1 MSSAAKVGI
10 FMLIILA
17 ILGYFVL
24 KIEDV
29 RVSRGGGV
37 RKVSAVFD
45 SVAGLDNKSKVR
57 IAGVPAG
64 TVTDIRL
71 RPDGRAE
78 VSMDIDRDVQLHR
91 GAFAR
96 VVNLGLLGEKYVELV
111 PGPVEAPVI
120 PEEQTVLLRGIQPAS
135 IDDVT
140 NQISAIATD
149 VKAITDSMRTVV
161 AGPQGQQRLQ
171 DIVEN
176 VSEITAQVRELVAA
190 NRTNVDATLANA
202 REITAQL
209 RTTIP
214 RLSETIEKAAN
225 SLNSTFGENRQD
237 VHQVV
242 ENLRKLSTDLKT
254 TTDNLNSI
262 TGQVRS
268 GEGTVGKLL
277 YSDEAHQR
285 LTTALTAVESG
296 VNELRTTL
304 GRANRIALDLGM
316 KAEYYAG
323 ANTKVSDVGGVGGN
337 SRAAVMLRLIP
348 NPERNRFY
356 NVELADDPQGQRRDK
371 TTLYTVT
378 DATGHTSTTTIKE
391 TRFEHGFVTSV
402 QAGWNLQPLSVRI
415 GLFDS
420 TGGAGLDYRYNDRL
434 RFTGEAFDFGKRR
447 DNNPHLRLYGEYLF
461 RHEKPNTPLL
471 FLTSGVDNVFNNT
484 AFTFGGGVRWR
495 DDDLKYLLGNI
506 PLGR

>member
-1 MSSAAKVGI
+1 MSSAAKIGI

-17 ILGYFVL
+17 ILGYFIL
-24 KIEDV
+24 KIEDIHP
-29 RVSRGGGV
+29 SRKGTRTV
-37 RKVSAVFD
+37 VAIFD

-57 IAGVPAG
+57 VAGVPVG
-64 TVTDIRL
+64 TVTDIEL
-71 RPDGRAE
+71 RKEDGKAKVTME
-78 VSMDIDRDVQLHR
+78 IDSDVQLR
-91 GAFAR
+91 SGAFAR
-96 VVNLGLLGEKYVELV
+96 VVNLGLLGEKYIEIV
-111 PGPVEAPVI
+111 PGPVNAPVI
-120 PEEQTVLLRGIQPAS
+120 PEEQAVVLRGNQPAS

-149 VKAITDSMRTVV
+149 VKAITESLRTVM
-161 AGPQGQQRLQ
+161 GGSQGEQRLQ
-171 DIVEN
+171 EIVAN
-176 VSEITAQVRELVAA
+176 VQQITAQVRDLVTA
-190 NRTNVDATLANA
+190 NRSNVDATLANA
-202 REITAQL
+202 REVSAQL
-209 RTTIP
+209 RTSIP
-214 RLSETIEKAAN
+214 RLSESIEKMAN
-225 SLNSTFGENRQD
+225 SLNGTLGENRQD
-237 VHQVV
+237 LHQVV

-254 TTDNLNSI
+254 TTENLNSI

-277 YSDEAHQR
+277 YSEEAHQR

-316 KAEYYAG
+316 KGEYYAG
-323 ANTKVSDVGGVGGN
+323 GNSKRDIGNIGSN
-337 SRAAVMLRLIP
+337 SRAGVMLRLIP

-356 NVELADDPQGQRRDK
+356 NVELSDDPQGRRRDK
-371 TTLYTVT
+371 TTIFTTT
-378 DATGHTSTTTIKE
+378 DASGHTTTTTTNE
-391 TRFEHGFVTSV
+391 TRFEHAFLTSV

-447 DNNPHLRLYGEYLF
+447 DNNPHLRLYGEYIF

-471 FLTSGVDNVFNNT
+471 FVTSGVDNVFNNT

-495 DDDLKYLLGNI
+495 DDDLKYLLGSV